1 MRGAL
6 LTILRPLQWLNDLTG
21 RVGRWLSIGA
31 IAIMVA
37 VILLQVFCRYVLN
50 NALPWPDE
58 AARFMMLWLTG
69 LMAPVAFRHGGMVAI
84 TGVLELLPRQLVS
97 AFSLL
102 LLVTS
107 LAVLVVGAQMGLKH
121 VDSGWLFASSSLKLP
136 LFLIGMKSVK
146 IKLAWMYMSLLVGVW
161 LMILVNIELILRSIV
176 VALGGANR
184 LRAVQMPGQN
194 VAETG

>member
-1 MRGAL
+1 MGAL